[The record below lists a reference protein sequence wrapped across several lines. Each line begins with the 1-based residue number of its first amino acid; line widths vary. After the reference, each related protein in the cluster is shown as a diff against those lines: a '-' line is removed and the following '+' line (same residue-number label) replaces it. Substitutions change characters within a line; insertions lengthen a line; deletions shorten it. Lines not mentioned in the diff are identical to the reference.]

1 MPDSIVHVK
10 NYIETKIN
18 NIFNISYFGYLM
30 IKTVK
35 RLINIK
41 HPNSIYVY
49 SVVVGLVCG
58 VASMIFSFL
67 LSLLEAFYTSFHIQS
82 SNKTESILEKVNFAS
97 HHISSSLI
105 IMLLPAFGGLVAGLI
120 SHFFCRDA
128 SGTGTDEM
136 IYAFHFKE
144 GKINTRIP
152 FFKALA
158 TLFTIPTG
166 GSGGKEGPISLIGA
180 GIGVWLAG
188 IVRAG
193 ARARRTLLL
202 AGTAAG
208 LGAVFR
214 SPLGGALTAAEMVY
228 KKDIETDALIPCF
241 ISSVTAYLIYTAY
254 AGAESIFHITTP
266 QAFHSNEILFYLL
279 LGGLCFAFGYL
290 FIRGFNDTNRIFA
303 RMKMP
308 AWVKP
313 AIGGLLTG
321 CIATLFFEI
330 TGTGNNFLEYVITGN
345 YPDYFA
351 THGALTI
358 ALTCLCI
365 AFLKIVASGLTI
377 GSGGSAGIFGPSLFI
392 GAMLGAAVGIFTQV
406 IFPHQQVSIASF
418 MVIGMGAFYA
428 GVAHAPI
435 AGIVM
440 IIEMSGNYSLLPPI
454 IIVSIFTFLL
464 SRSISF
470 YKNQVENR
478 FKSPAHS
485 FNMRSDVLE
494 STVLKEQFPEF
505 RNLAVVNENWSFEQV
520 KHHAAQIHASDFA
533 VINDKW
539 HYLGM
544 VSLRN
549 IHVKKED
556 HENPIKNYMEIIP
569 SVSSDQSLSTALN
582 VILDNDIDKVAITE
596 GTRFVGYVR
605 YRDLF
610 EAYNNKAR

>member
-1 MPDSIVHVK
+1 
-10 NYIETKIN
+10 
-18 NIFNISYFGYLM
+18 M
-30 IKTVK
+30 IGRIK
-35 RLINIK
+35 RLVNIR
-41 HPNSIYVY
+41 HPNSIYIY
-49 SVVVGLVCG
+49 SVVVGLVIG

-67 LSLLEAFYTSFHIQS
+67 LSLLEAFYTSFHVQNQ
-82 SNKTESILEKVNFAS
+82 NKTESILEKFDFAS
-97 HHISSSLI
+97 QHISSTLI
-105 IMLLPAFGGLVAGLI
+105 IILLPAFGGLIAGLI
-120 SHFFCRDA
+120 SHFFCKDA

-152 FFKALA
+152 FFKAVA
-158 TLFTIPTG
+158 TLFTLPTG

-188 IVRAG
+188 IVNAG

-241 ISSVTAYLIYTAY
+241 ISSVTAYLVYTAY
-254 AGAESIFHITTP
+254 AGAESAFHIVTP
-266 QAFHSNEILFYLL
+266 EAFHTNEILFYLM
-279 LGGLCFAFGYL
+279 LGGLCFVFGWL
-290 FIRGFNDTNRIFA
+290 FIRGFNDTNRLFA
-303 RMKMP
+303 NLRIA
-308 AWVKP
+308 AWIKP

-321 CIATLFFEI
+321 CIAVLFFEV

-345 YPDYFA
+345 YPDFFA
-351 THGALTI
+351 THGAMTI

-365 AFLKIVASGLTI
+365 AFLKIVATAMTI

-406 IFPHQQVSIASF
+406 VFPNQHVSIASF

-494 STVLKEQFPEF
+494 SSILKEQFPEF
-505 RNLAVVNENWSFEQV
+505 RNLAVVNQNWSFDQV
-520 KHHAAQIHASDFA
+520 KHYASQIHASDFA
-533 VINDKW
+533 VINDNW
-539 HYLGM
+539 AYLGM
-544 VSLRN
+544 VSLRTIN
-549 IHVKKED
+549 VKKED
-556 HENPIKNYMEIIP
+556 HERSIKNYVDIIP
-569 SVSSDQSLSTALN
+569 SVNSHQSLSTALN
-582 VILDNDIDKVAITE
+582 VILENDIDKVAITE
-596 GTRFVGYVR
+596 SGRFVGYVR
-605 YRDLF
+605 YRDIF
-610 EAYNNKAR
+610 MAYNNKAKNL

>member
-1 MPDSIVHVK
+1 
-10 NYIETKIN
+10 
-18 NIFNISYFGYLM
+18 M
-30 IKTVK
+30 IGRLK
-35 RLINIK
+35 RFIYIK

-49 SVVVGLVCG
+49 SVLVGVICG

-67 LSLLEAFYTSFHIQS
+67 ISLLEAFYSSFHIQNQ
-82 SNKTESILEKVNFAS
+82 NKTESILEKVDFAS
-97 HHISSSLI
+97 HHISSTLI
-105 IMLLPAFGGLVAGLI
+105 IILLPAFGGLIAGLI
-120 SHFFCRDA
+120 SHFFCQDA

-158 TLFTIPTG
+158 TLFTLPTG

-188 IVRAG
+188 VVKTG

-208 LGAVFR
+208 LGAIFR

-254 AGAESIFHITTP
+254 AGAESVFHIITP
-266 QAFHSNEILFYLL
+266 QAFHTNEILFYFL

-290 FIRGFNDTNRIFA
+290 FIKGFNDPNNLFA
-303 RMKMP
+303 QFKLP
-308 AWVKP
+308 VWINP

-321 CIATLFFEI
+321 CIAVLFFEI
-330 TGTGNNFLEYVITGN
+330 TGTGNDFLEYVITGN

-365 AFLKIVASGLTI
+365 AFLKIVATTLTI

-392 GAMLGAAVGIFTQV
+392 GAMLGASVGIFTQV
-406 IFPHQQVSIASF
+406 IFPNQPVSIASF

-464 SRSISF
+464 SQSISF

-494 STVLKEQFPEF
+494 STILKEQFPEF
-505 RNLAVVNENWSFEQV
+505 RNLA
-520 KHHAAQIHASDFA
+520 
-533 VINDKW
+533 
-539 HYLGM
+539 
-544 VSLRN
+544 
-549 IHVKKED
+549 
-556 HENPIKNYMEIIP
+556 
-569 SVSSDQSLSTALN
+569 
-582 VILDNDIDKVAITE
+582 
-596 GTRFVGYVR
+596 
-605 YRDLF
+605 
-610 EAYNNKAR
+610 

>member
-1 MPDSIVHVK
+1 MTGK
-10 NYIETKIN
+10 LR
-18 NIFNISYFGYLM
+18 NI
-30 IKTVK
+30 
-35 RLINIK
+35 INIK
-41 HPNSIYVY
+41 NPNSIYIYAVL
-49 SVVVGLVCG
+49 VGVVCG
-58 VASMIFSFL
+58 VVSMIFSFL
-67 LSLLEAFYTSFHIQS
+67 LSLLEAFYISFHVQS
-82 SNKTESILEKVNFAS
+82 QNKTESILEKVDFAS
-97 HHISSSLI
+97 NHVTSTVI
-105 IMLLPAFGGLVAGLI
+105 IVLLPAFGGLIAGLI
-120 SHFFCRDA
+120 THFFCKDA

-152 FFKALA
+152 FYKALA
-158 TLFTIPTG
+158 TLFTLPTG

-188 IVRAG
+188 IVKAG

-254 AGAESIFHITTP
+254 AGAESAFHISTP
-266 QAFHSNEILFYLL
+266 EAFHSNEILFYLL
-279 LGGLCFAFGYL
+279 LGGLCFAFGWL
-290 FIRGFNDTNRIFA
+290 FIRGFNDTNKLFA
-303 RMKMP
+303 YLKLP
-308 AWVKP
+308 TWIKP

-321 CIATLFFEI
+321 CLAVLFFEV
-330 TGTGNNFLEYVITGN
+330 TGTGNNFLEYVISGN
-345 YPDYFA
+345 YPDFFA

-365 AFLKIVASGLTI
+365 AFLKIVATALTI

-406 IFPHQQVSIASF
+406 IFPHQHVSIASF

-485 FNMRSDVLE
+485 YNMRSDVME
-494 STVLKEQFPEF
+494 STILKEQFPEF
-505 RNLAVVNENWSFEQV
+505 RNLAVINQDWSFDQV
-520 KHHAAQIHASDFA
+520 KHYAAQIHASDFA
-533 VINDKW
+533 VINDSW
-539 HYLGM
+539 NYLGM
-544 VSLRN
+544 ISLRT

-556 HENPIKNYMEIIP
+556 HDKPIKNYVDIIP
-569 SVSSDQSLSTALN
+569 SVNSGQSLSTALN
-582 VILDNDIDKVAITE
+582 VILENDIDKVAITE
-596 GTRFVGYVR
+596 KERFVGYVR
-605 YRDLF
+605 YRDIF
-610 EAYNNKAR
+610 EAYNNKAKQL

>member
-1 MPDSIVHVK
+1 MLSSI
-10 NYIETKIN
+10 
-18 NIFNISYFGYLM
+18 
-30 IKTVK
+30 K
-35 RLINIK
+35 RFVNIK

-49 SVVVGLVCG
+49 AVLVGLICG

-67 LSLLEAFYTSFHIQS
+67 LSLLEAFYNSIHVQNQ
-82 SNKTESILEKVNFAS
+82 NKTESIFEKIDFAS
-97 HHISSSLI
+97 NHISSTLI
-105 IMLLPAFGGLVAGLI
+105 IILLPAFGGLVAGLI
-120 SHFFCRDA
+120 SHFFCKDA

-152 FFKALA
+152 FFKAIA
-158 TLFTIPTG
+158 TLFTLPTG

-180 GIGVWLAG
+180 GIGVWLSG
-188 IVRAG
+188 IVKAG

-254 AGAESIFHITTP
+254 AGSESVFHILTP
-266 QAFHSNEILFYLL
+266 EAFHTNEIVFYLL
-279 LGGLCFAFGYL
+279 LGGLCFVFGWL
-290 FIRGFNDTNRIFA
+290 FIRGFNDTNRLFDHFKIA
-303 RMKMP
+303 
-308 AWVKP
+308 AWIKP
-313 AIGGLLTG
+313 AIGGILTG
-321 CIATLFFEI
+321 CIAVLFFEI
-330 TGTGNNFLEYVITGN
+330 TGAGNNFLEYVITGN
-345 YPDYFA
+345 YPDFFA

-365 AFLKIVASGLTI
+365 AFLKIVATALTI

-406 IFPHQQVSIASF
+406 VFPGQHVSVASF

-494 STVLKEQFPEF
+494 SSILKEQFPEF
-505 RNLAVVNENWSFEQV
+505 RNLAVVNENWSFDEV
-520 KHHAAQIHASDFA
+520 KHYAAQIHASDFA

-539 HYLGM
+539 AYLGM

-556 HENPIKNYMEIIP
+556 HEKPIKNYIDIIP
-569 SVSSDQSLSTALN
+569 SVNSGQSLSATLN
-582 VILDNDIDKVAITE
+582 VILENDIDKVAITE
-596 GTRFVGYVR
+596 NNRFVGYVR
-605 YRDLF
+605 YRDIF
-610 EAYNNKAR
+610 MAYNNKAKHL

>member
-1 MPDSIVHVK
+1 M
-10 NYIETKIN
+10 
-18 NIFNISYFGYLM
+18 ISR
-30 IKTVK
+30 IQ
-35 RLINIK
+35 RIINIRN
-41 HPNSIYVY
+41 PNSIYIY
-49 SVVVGLVCG
+49 SVVVGLVIG

-67 LSLLEAFYTSFHIQS
+67 LSLLEAFFTSFHIQNQ
-82 SNKTESILEKVNFAS
+82 NKTESILEKFDFAS
-97 HHISSSLI
+97 NHISSTLVI
-105 IMLLPAFGGLVAGLI
+105 ILLPAFGGLIAGLI
-120 SHFFCRDA
+120 SHYFCRDA

-136 IYAFHFKE
+136 INAYHFKE

-158 TLFTIPTG
+158 TLFTLPTG

-180 GIGVWLAG
+180 GIGVWFAG
-188 IVRAG
+188 IVKAG

-228 KKDIETDALIPCF
+228 KEDIETDALIPCF
-241 ISSVTAYLIYTAY
+241 ISSVTAYLVYTAY
-254 AGAESIFHITTP
+254 AGAESAFHIITP
-266 QAFHSNEILFYLL
+266 QAFHTNEIVFYLL
-279 LGGLCFAFGYL
+279 LGGLCFVFGWL
-290 FIRGFNDTNRIFA
+290 FIRGFNDTTRLFTRLKIA
-303 RMKMP
+303 G
-308 AWVKP
+308 WIKP

-321 CIATLFFEI
+321 CIAVLFFEVA
-330 TGTGNNFLEYVITGN
+330 GTGNKFLEYVITGN

-406 IFPHQQVSIASF
+406 IFPDQQVSVASF

-428 GVAHAPI
+428 GVANAPI

-470 YKNQVENR
+470 YKNQVQNR

-485 FNMRSDVLE
+485 FNMRTDVLE
-494 STVLKEQFPEF
+494 SSILKEQFPEF
-505 RNLAVVNENWSFEQV
+505 RNIAVVNQNWNFDQV
-520 KHHAAQIHASDFA
+520 KHYASQIHASDFV
-533 VINDKW
+533 VINDNW
-539 HYLGM
+539 NYLGM
-544 VSLRN
+544 VSLRT
-549 IHVKKED
+549 IHVRKED
-556 HENPIKNYMEIIP
+556 HEKPIKHHIDIIP
-569 SVSSDQSLSTALN
+569 SVDSGQSLSATLN
-582 VILDNDIDKVAITE
+582 VILENDIDKVAITE
-596 GTRFVGYVR
+596 SGRFVGYVR
-605 YRDLF
+605 YRDIF
-610 EAYNNKAR
+610 QAYSKKAKHL

>member
-1 MPDSIVHVK
+1 
-10 NYIETKIN
+10 
-18 NIFNISYFGYLM
+18 M
-30 IKTVK
+30 IGRIK
-35 RLINIK
+35 RLINIR
-41 HPNSIYVY
+41 HPNSIYIY
-49 SVVVGLVCG
+49 SVVVGLVIG

-67 LSLLEAFYTSFHIQS
+67 LSLLEAFYTSFHVQNQ
-82 SNKTESILEKVNFAS
+82 NKTESILEKFNFAS
-97 HHISSSLI
+97 EHISSTGI
-105 IMLLPAFGGLVAGLI
+105 IILLPAFGGLIAGLI
-120 SHFFCRDA
+120 SHFFCKDA

-152 FFKALA
+152 FFKAVA
-158 TLFTIPTG
+158 TLFTLPTG

-188 IVRAG
+188 IVNAG

-241 ISSVTAYLIYTAY
+241 ISSVTAYLVYTAY
-254 AGAESIFHITTP
+254 AGAESAFHIVTP
-266 QAFHSNEILFYLL
+266 EAFHTNEILFYLV
-279 LGGLCFAFGYL
+279 LGGLCFVFGWL
-290 FIRGFNDTNRIFA
+290 FIRGFHDTNRLFA
-303 RMKMP
+303 YFKIA
-308 AWVKP
+308 AWIKP

-321 CIATLFFEI
+321 CIAVLFFEVA
-330 TGTGNNFLEYVITGN
+330 GTGNNFLEYVITGN
-345 YPDYFA
+345 YPDFFA
-351 THGALTI
+351 THGAMTI

-365 AFLKIVASGLTI
+365 AFLKIVATAMTI

-406 IFPHQQVSIASF
+406 IFPHQHVSIASF

-494 STVLKEQFPEF
+494 SSILREQFPEF
-505 RNLAVVNENWSFEQV
+505 RNLAVVNQNWSFDQV
-520 KHHAAQIHASDFA
+520 KHYASQIHASDFA
-533 VINDKW
+533 VINDNW
-539 HYLGM
+539 AYLGM

-549 IHVKKED
+549 INVKKED
-556 HENPIKNYMEIIP
+556 HEKSIKNYVDIIP
-569 SVSSDQSLSTALN
+569 SVNSDQSLSTALN
-582 VILDNDIDKVAITE
+582 VILENDIDKVAITE
-596 GTRFVGYVR
+596 SGRFVGYVR
-605 YRDLF
+605 YRDIF
-610 EAYNNKAR
+610 MAYNNKAKNL